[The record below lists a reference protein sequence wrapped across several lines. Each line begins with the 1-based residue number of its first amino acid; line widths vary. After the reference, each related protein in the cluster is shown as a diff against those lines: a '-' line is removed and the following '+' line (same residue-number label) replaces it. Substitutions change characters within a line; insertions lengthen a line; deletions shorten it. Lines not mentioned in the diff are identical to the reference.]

1 MGYGLFPSI
10 GTLSLNLWDK
20 IVPPTD
26 GRLNNEHHSQ
36 RFAAILFL
44 LLLIVLIVQIL
55 LSGSDAHWF
64 F

>member
-10 GTLSLNLWDK
+10 GTLALNLWDK

-36 RFAAILFL
+36 KLPAIIFLFL
-44 LLLIVLIVQIL
+44 LGVLVLQIL
-55 LSGSDAHWF
+55 FSGSDAHWF